1 MSNYIEEK
9 IIVGSGSEFPL
20 NGLLTTPN
28 GGSAP
33 YPAVVFVHGSG
44 SSNMDGKTY
53 NARPFKDFARG
64 LAKHNI
70 ASIRYDKRSFAHPRK
85 IAKALKT
92 FTAKEEAI
100 EDAIKAANILRCTPQ
115 INPNRIFI
123 AGHSLGGMLA
133 PRIDEEGGNFAGL
146 IILGGTPRRLEEVMK
161 AQLEDDSLNTS
172 KNLIGWLITRQIKKM
187 LPKLDNLYNMSDE
200 EAMNTRTMGGITALY
215 YKDMGKKRV
224 SEYLQNTTKPILVM
238 HGEAD
243 FHVSIEKDFEEYK
256 RILQNHPAAVFKLY
270 PGLNHVFMPSVCG
283 DIKTPKEEYSKPQ
296 NVADYVISDIA
307 EWIKTGRKN

>member
-28 GGSAP
+28 GGNTP
-33 YPAVVFVHGSG
+33 YPAVIFVHGSG

-115 INPNRIFI
+115 IDSNRIFI

-200 EAMNTRTMGGITALY
+200 EAMKIRTMGGITALY

-307 EWIKTGRKN
+307 EWIEARGKN